1 MELLGGIA
9 LGVLHSE
16 IPGASVPALGGRKCH
31 GLTGGDGWA
40 SLIIT
45 ASEAVTV
52 THRKGVDHE

>member
-16 IPGASVPALGGRKCH
+16 IPGALVPALGGRKCH

-40 SLIIT
+40 NLTIT
-45 ASEAVTV
+45 TSEAVPL
-52 THRKGVDHE
+52 HIEKG